1 MGGDRDGLAVVGI
14 EQDPVGELLDAVR
27 EAVELAVERVL
38 DAGREAEL
46 GDLLRRVAMSGISRV
61 LEHRLVQYRRTFRS
75 SVFTSFLSPLLFLTA
90 MGLGLGGY
98 VDRSGTAA
106 LGGLTYLQ
114 FLAPGLLAAT
124 VMQSAAFEATFPIIG
139 GLNWQRTFHAMYAT
153 PLSPFD
159 IALGNLAWMAIRLTM
174 IAAVFTA
181 VIVLFGAAHSPLVI
195 LGIPVAVLTGMAFAA
210 PISAFSATQRTPNQF
225 NVIFRFG
232 ITPLFLFS
240 GTFFPIETLP
250 SFLQPVAWLSPL
262 WHGVDLTRGL
272 VLGTFADRPVQMLIH
287 VVVLSVIVA
296 VSSWATVRTVERRLV
311 RG

>member
-1 MGGDRDGLAVVGI
+1 MAGLTH
-14 EQDPVGELLDAVR
+14 
-27 EAVELAVERVL
+27 
-38 DAGREAEL
+38 
-46 GDLLRRVAMSGISRV
+46 V
-61 LEHRLVQYRRTFRS
+61 LEHRAATYRRTFRAS
-75 SVFTSFLSPLLFLTA
+75 AFTSFLTPLLFLTA

-98 VDRSGTAA
+98 VDRSGGAS

-153 PLSPFD
+153 PLSPRD
-159 IALGNLAWMAIRLTM
+159 IALGNLAWMAIRLAM
-174 IAAVFTA
+174 ISSVFTLI
-181 VIVLFGAAHSPLVI
+181 VVLFGAAHSPLVV

-210 PISAFSATQRTPNQF
+210 PIAAFSATQRNPNRF

-240 GTFFPIETLP
+240 GTFFPITQLP
-250 SFLQPVAWLSPL
+250 AVLQGVAWLSPL

-272 VLGTFADRPVQMLIH
+272 VLGTFVDNPPVMIAH
-287 VVVLSVIVA
+287 VVILSVIVV
-296 VSSWATVRTVERRLV
+296 VSSWATIVLIERRLI